1 MSRSR
6 RIKRTGRGFPGDGGS
21 TGLRRSALP
30 FLVFAAC
37 ALLVSA
43 LIPSSLR
50 ADTDKLSFEQKVELL
65 QGMSA
70 EFAVAKVTLPRS
82 RKPLRFYE
90 NGTWDVDQW
99 DEANF
104 KEGPAARPG
113 DQVQITKMDIDDDKI
128 TIQLNDGTKK
138 GSWLDRIQV
147 GMGNQT
153 VPVTKQQPNA
163 AAGTTIEVRFED
175 SIAGVDTE
183 RLKEI
188 LAPLMDFDERSA
200 TELYIES
207 LPPPVQEAI
216 KDERAIEGMDHDQV
230 LLALGRPRDKVR
242 EYKDNTDFE
251 EWIYGRPPGVI
262 RFIKFVN
269 GHVVEIQES
278 FAGLGGAIVQPP
290 PPDN

>member
-1 MSRSR
+1 MSRIR
-6 RIKRTGRGFPGDGGS
+6 RMKRPNRVVLGS
-21 TGLRRSALP
+21 LLGSALP
-30 FLVFAAC
+30 IPAVLVC
-37 ALLVSA
+37 ALVVCA

-50 ADTDKLSFEQKVELL
+50 ADTNKLSFEQKVELL

-70 EFAVAKVTLPRS
+70 EFAIAKVTLPRS
-82 RKPLRFYE
+82 DKPLRFYE
-90 NGTWDVDQW
+90 DGTWDVDQW

-113 DQVQITKMDIDDDKI
+113 DQVQITKMEIDDDKI
-128 TIQLNDGTKK
+128 TIQLNDGSKK

-153 VPVTKQQPNA
+153 VPVTKRQPNA
-163 AAGTTIEVRFED
+163 GAGTTIEVRFED
-175 SIAGVDTE
+175 SIAGVDTD

-188 LAPLMDFDERSA
+188 LTPLMDFDKRTA
-200 TELYIES
+200 TELFIET

-216 KDERAIEGMDHDQV
+216 KDERAIEGMDHEEV

-242 EYKDNTDFE
+242 EYKDNVDYE
-251 EWIYGRPPGVI
+251 EWIYGQPPGVI
-262 RFIKFVN
+262 KFIKFAN
-269 GHVVEIQES
+269 GHVVEINES

-290 PPDN
+290 PPDNN

>member
-1 MSRSR
+1 MSRIR
-6 RIKRTGRGFPGDGGS
+6 RMKPT
-21 TGLRRSALP
+21 TQVRSALP
-30 FLVFAAC
+30 LLALLVC
-37 ALLVSA
+37 ALLVCA

-50 ADTDKLSFEQKVELL
+50 ADTNKLSFEQKVELL

-70 EFAVAKVTLPRS
+70 EFATAKITLPRS

-90 NGTWDVDQW
+90 DGTWDVDQW

-113 DQVQITKMDIDDDKI
+113 DLIQITKMDIDDDKI
-128 TIQLNDGTKK
+128 TLELNDGTKK
-138 GSWLDRIQV
+138 GSWLDRIQI
-147 GMGNQT
+147 GMGNTT
-153 VPVTKQQPNA
+153 VPVTQRQPNA
-163 AAGTTIEVRFED
+163 AAGTSIEVRFKD
-175 SIAGVDTE
+175 SIEGVDTD

-188 LAPLMDFDERSA
+188 LKPLLDFDKRTA

-216 KDERAIEGMDHDQV
+216 KDERAIEGMDHEEV

-242 EYKDNTDFE
+242 EFKNNTDYE

-262 RFIKFVN
+262 KFVKFAN
-269 GHVVEIQES
+269 GHVVEIHES
-278 FAGLGGAIVQPP
+278 FAGLGGAIVPPP
-290 PPDN
+290 PPDDN